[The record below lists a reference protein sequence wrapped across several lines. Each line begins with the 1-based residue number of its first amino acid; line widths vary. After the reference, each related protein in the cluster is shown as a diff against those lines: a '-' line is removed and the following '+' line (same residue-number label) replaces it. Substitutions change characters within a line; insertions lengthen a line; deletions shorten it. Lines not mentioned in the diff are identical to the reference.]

1 MKHHHRLLA
10 ASSLA
15 LALALTLALGGM
27 TSAQAQTD
35 AGLHAI
41 SELGA
46 LNGQAL
52 ACQELT
58 GAQRA
63 KRLMLAHAPKTQR
76 YGNAF
81 EDSTQ
86 KSFLAQTHGQTTCP
100 DAAALSAQL
109 DAIALTLQAALPVA
123 AK

>member
-1 MKHHHRLLA
+1 MKHRHRLLA

-15 LALALTLALGGM
+15 LGLALGSLS
-27 TSAQAQTD
+27 SAQAQTD
-35 AGLHAI
+35 AGLQAI

-46 LNGQAL
+46 VNGQAL
-52 ACQELT
+52 ACQELA

-76 YGNAF
+76 YGSAF

-86 KSFLAQTHGQTTCP
+86 KSFLAQTQGQATCP
-100 DAAALSAQL
+100 DAAALSARL